1 MAIINFKNLGF
12 HKFNP
17 FISIIF
23 LIFFSSIFFIL
34 SNLINNKNE
43 EYSSNFK
50 EISKNNEFS
59 NLKKFFLSKINSPYE
74 EINYIIQNNDTVEKI
89 LKKFSV
95 RTEDIKNITVKLKEK
110 NLSNIYTGRKLSL
123 IIKKLENRSN
133 TLVSFVYPVN
143 NTSSVEIRKFK
154 ENFIVKENIVQLYKE
169 EVVIKSAIKNNLYS
183 SATNAG
189 IEPNIIIEF
198 ARVFGFEV
206 DFQRDIRKGDWF
218 QVLYEKFKDDNNRVR
233 DKEK

>member
-1 MAIINFKNLGF
+1 MAIIHKITNFIKKKNQLLAIINFKNLGF

-23 LIFFSSIFFIL
+23 LIFFSSIFFIS

-154 ENFIVKENIVQLYKE
+154 ENFIVKI
-169 EVVIKSAIKNNLYS
+169 
-183 SATNAG
+183 
-189 IEPNIIIEF
+189 
-198 ARVFGFEV
+198 
-206 DFQRDIRKGDWF
+206 
-218 QVLYEKFKDDNNRVR
+218 
-233 DKEK
+233 